1 MIAMLAPVI
10 AGTVKTL
17 AMSLFGEKLLIKVVL
32 LLLERLVDST
42 DNDLDNQ
49 ILAAY
54 KAQLAGKL

>member
-1 MIAMLAPVI
+1 MIPMLAPVI

-17 AMSLFGEKLLIKVVL
+17 AMSFFGEKLLIKVVL

-54 KAQLAGKL
+54 KAQLAGKI

>member
-1 MIAMLAPVI
+1 MISMLAPVI
-10 AGTVKTL
+10 AGMVKTL

-54 KAQLAGKL
+54 QAQ